1 MNEVALT
8 KDDVDELRFRLDQAL
23 ENLGVANAAPAAIVQ
38 AVEDFVDRW
47 QDASRTSDGSAAKR
61 PDVEDVAFGLG
72 VAWGEQFVREFDW
85 QWISLRDGRAR
96 YFAVARLDRDLMVYP
111 IDFLRACLTSPDMDC
126 TAMLAF
132 NMLVA
137 KKVPAMP
144 ANGYEDLMR
153 GVRRIVP
160 KR

>member
-1 MNEVALT
+1 LNEIALA

-23 ENLGVANAAPAAIVQ
+23 TNLGVANAAPAAVVQ
-38 AVEDFVDRW
+38 SIEDFVDRW
-47 QDASRTSDGSAAKR
+47 QDANRTSEGAAAKY

-96 YFAVARLDRDLMVYP
+96 YFAVARADRDLVVYP

-132 NMLVA
+132 NMLVG

-144 ANGYEDLMR
+144 PNRYEDLMR